1 MPVDASTGHLA
12 AATTGS
18 NRKGKARA
26 TIASAQTGAMACSA
40 AIIARSVSLPLR
52 RRSSAAHG
60 AHARLYVSGGSKSK
74 REASTGSTAASDT
87 RAMRPSACAAVARR
101 RVVICLSKAQEEEEA
116 ARSVSRSGGS
126 KEVVTSAF
134 LSEPLE
140 AKAVAILRTASQH
153 LLLDSSVAAAARVSH
168 AMA

>member
-1 MPVDASTGHLA
+1 MPVVASTGHLA

-18 NRKGKARA
+18 NRVGNARA
-26 TIASAQTGAMACSA
+26 TIASAQTGAMASSA
-40 AIIARSVSLPLR
+40 AIIARSVSLPLG

-60 AHARLYVSGGSKSK
+60 AHARLYVSGGSMSK
-74 REASTGSTAASDT
+74 REARTGATAASDT
-87 RAMRPSACAAVARR
+87 RAMRPSACAAVARGS
-101 RVVICLSKAQEEEEA
+101 VVICLSTAEEEEA

-140 AKAVAILRTASQH
+140 AKDVAILRTASQH
-153 LLLDSSVAAAARVSH
+153 LLLASSVTAAARVSH